1 GPVPRHGRRTADGRA
16 RCRAGGVHS
25 GSCLTQFTVRTVKD
39 KTRSARA
46 LPRRDRALAGR
57 ADQCRVLGQGTRLV
71 AGLLGSPVSTAALDL
86 CRVDVELD
94 APGRDVHPDGVTIL
108 DQADETANFRLGG
121 DVADAHPGRPSGE
134 APVGDEQ
141 HVLAET
147 RSLDGAGDL
156 EHLPH
161 PGTTLRALGADDD
174 YVTGLDL
181 VVEK

>member
-1 GPVPRHGRRTADGRA
+1 
-16 RCRAGGVHS
+16 
-25 GSCLTQFTVRTVKD
+25 
-39 KTRSARA
+39 
-46 LPRRDRALAGR
+46 PRRDRTLAGR
-57 ADQCRVLGQGTRLV
+57 TDQRRILGQGTRLV
-71 AGLLGSPVSTAALDL
+71 PGLLGTPVSTASLDL
-86 CRVDVELD
+86 GLIDVELD

-108 DQADETANFRLGG
+108 DQADETANLRLGG

-156 EHLPH
+156 EHLSH

-174 YVTGLDL
+174 HVTGLDL
-181 VVEK
+181 VVEESGESALLPVEHAGRADEPVQLDAGDLDHASLGGEVPPQDGDAALGG